1 MIAPVA
7 TNQSAARYR
16 TQRVV
21 LSSGERTWTV
31 LDGEHR
37 VVEPAEQYLESLR
50 MLGRSPNTVK
60 SYARA
65 LGLWWEFLTVYGL
78 AWDGVTVEDFGRFL
92 GWLRTGISPTVVSIE
107 RRPARFGE
115 GTVALRVQAVCS
127 FYRYHH
133 YNGVEAA
140 SRLYERVLSRGR
152 AYKPMLEH
160 LARRRGYERSVLRVS
175 RPAGDPADADAGAG
189 RADPRRVGHLE
200 RPSADAEGVGARSLL
215 SALLAESGSLGEAL
229 ALQHRDWHTG
239 LGDTPFVE
247 VVPREDHPHGL
258 RVKNG
263 GFRRIYI
270 SDELDRLYGEYLWQL
285 CDAGADE
292 AVGDLDE
299 WWVFV
304 NLAREPRF
312 HPMRAETVAWQVRR
326 LRRDLEGRVP
336 ASFTPHWLRH
346 THATALLMSGI
357 AEHVVSRRLG
367 HLDIQTT
374 QNLYGWVSEDA
385 EQRTVAKWQQLTAGW
400 SGACRSLTPGSPP
413 RLTPAASTPKSAT
426 DGSGSRSPRSCSW
439 WSSRRARCPI
449 IRRFAGS

>member
-1 MIAPVA
+1 MTSPVLNSSPSLA
-7 TNQSAARYR
+7 CR

-21 LSSGERTWTV
+21 LSDGECTWTV
-31 LDGEHR
+31 LDADHR
-37 VVEPAEQYLESLR
+37 VAEPAEQYLEYLR

-65 LGLWWEFLTVYGL
+65 LALWWEFLAVYGL
-78 AWDGVTVEDFGRFL
+78 AWDRVTVEDFGRFL
-92 GWLRTGISPTVVSIE
+92 GWLRTGDSPAVVSIE
-107 RRPARFGE
+107 RRPARFSE

-160 LARRRGYERSVLRVS
+160 LARRRGYERSVVRVS
-175 RPAGDPADADAGAG
+175 RPRPATPPTLTPDQVGLILDACARWDP
-189 RADPRRVGHLE
+189 L
-200 RPSADAEGVGARSLL
+200 AREWQGSVRDRLL
-215 SALLAESGSLGEAL
+215 WALLAESGMRLGEAL

-247 VVPREDHPHGL
+247 VVPRDDHPHGL

-263 GFRRIYI
+263 GFRRIFV

-285 CDAGADE
+285 CDQGADE
-292 AVGDLDE
+292 AVGDLDR

-304 NLAREPRF
+304 NLHREPQF
-312 HPMRAETVAWQVRR
+312 APMRAETVAWQVRR
-326 LRRDLEGRVP
+326 LRRRFPDRLP
-336 ASFTPHWLRH
+336 AAFTPHWLRH

-385 EQRTVAKWQQLTAGW
+385 EQRTVAQWQQLTAGW
-400 SGACRSLTPGSPP
+400 RTE
-413 RLTPAASTPKSAT
+413 
-426 DGSGSRSPRSCSW
+426 
-439 WSSRRARCPI
+439 RAGR
-449 IRRFAGS
+449 

>member
-1 MIAPVA
+1 
-7 TNQSAARYR
+7 
-16 TQRVV
+16 
-21 LSSGERTWTV
+21 
-31 LDGEHR
+31 
-37 VVEPAEQYLESLR
+37 
-50 MLGRSPNTVK
+50 
-60 SYARA
+60 
-65 LGLWWEFLTVYGL
+65 
-78 AWDGVTVEDFGRFL
+78 
-92 GWLRTGISPTVVSIE
+92 
-107 RRPARFGE
+107 
-115 GTVALRVQAVCS
+115 VQAVCS

-133 YNGVEAA
+133 YNGVETA

-160 LARRRGYERSVLRVS
+160 LARRRAYERSVVRVS
-175 RPAGDPADADAGAG
+175 RPRPATPRTLTPEQVGLILDACARWDPVSREWRGSVRD
-189 RADPRRVGHLE
+189 R
-200 RPSADAEGVGARSLL
+200 LL
-215 SALLAESGSLGEAL
+215 WALLAESGMRLGEAL

-247 VVPREDHPHGL
+247 VVPREDHPRGL

-285 CDAGADE
+285 CDAGADD
-292 AVGDLDE
+292 AVGGLDG

-312 HPMRAETVAWQVRR
+312 APMRAETVAWQVRR
-326 LRRDLEGRVP
+326 LRRQLGDKVP
-336 ASFTPHWLRH
+336 AAFTPHWLRH

-374 QNLYGWVSEDA
+374 QDLYGWVSEDA

-400 SGACRSLTPGSPP
+400 RT
-413 RLTPAASTPKSAT
+413 T
-426 DGSGSRSPRSCSW
+426 D
-439 WSSRRARCPI
+439 
-449 IRRFAGS
+449 AGR

>member
-1 MIAPVA
+1 MTGSTRNDGVLGVCH
-7 TNQSAARYR
+7 
-16 TQRVV
+16 TQRVA
-21 LSSGERTWTV
+21 LADGERTWTV

-37 VVEPAEQYLESLR
+37 VVGPAEQYLEYLR

-65 LGLWWEFLTVYGL
+65 LALWWEFLAVYGL
-78 AWDGVTVEDFGRFL
+78 DWDVVTVEDFGRFL
-92 GWLRTGISPTVVSIE
+92 GWLRTGDSATVVSIE
-107 RRPARFGE
+107 RRPARFSE

-160 LARRRGYERSVLRVS
+160 LARRRGYERSVVRVS
-175 RPAGDPADADAGAG
+175 RPRPATPPTLTPAQVGLILDACAQWDPAG
-189 RADPRRVGHLE
+189 REWRGSVRDR
-200 RPSADAEGVGARSLL
+200 LL
-215 SALLAESGSLGEAL
+215 WALLAESGMRLGEAL
-229 ALQHRDWHTG
+229 AMQHRDWHTG
-239 LGDTPFVE
+239 LGDTPYVE

-263 GFRRIYI
+263 GHRRIYV
-270 SDELDRLYGEYLWQL
+270 SDEVDRLYGEYLWQL
-285 CDAGADE
+285 CDAGADV
-292 AVGDLDE
+292 AVGDLDA

-312 HPMRAETVAWQVRR
+312 APLRAETVAWQVRR
-326 LRRDLEGRVP
+326 LRREFPDQLP
-336 ASFTPHWLRH
+336 AAFTPHWLRH

-385 EQRTVAKWQQLTAGW
+385 AQRTVAQWQQLTAGW
-400 SGACRSLTPGSPP
+400 RTDEPG
-413 RLTPAASTPKSAT
+413 R
-426 DGSGSRSPRSCSW
+426 
-439 WSSRRARCPI
+439 
-449 IRRFAGS
+449 